1 MIYHSVL
8 ANDKVQDMVEVLKEH
23 GACFMLQGI
32 NGRYV
37 DEENA
42 KK

>member
-1 MIYHSVL
+1 
-8 ANDKVQDMVEVLKEH
+8 
-23 GACFMLQGI
+23 MLYAAGI

-42 KK
+42 KKMRERCMRLDLILTVL